1 MRRYDQKHQMLLPD
15 SVNHLIRDVLF
26 NPDLINLLW
35 FVLYC
40 VNRLLFEK
48 HFQCSYLNSKG
59 QEAQAYCE
67 SLQCPSKWGPRGPLA
82 PGTGDPGPLENGQ
95 EIPAGGP
102 RPGATRAPLG
112 ARCRAS

>member
-15 SVNHLIRDVLF
+15 SVNPLIRDVLF

-59 QEAQAYCE
+59 QEAAMRKHIVNLYNII
-67 SLQCPSKWGPRGPLA
+67 SLIFEGITLVMFDSSHA
-82 PGTGDPGPLENGQ
+82 F
-95 EIPAGGP
+95 I
-102 RPGATRAPLG
+102 
-112 ARCRAS
+112 